1 MKNTALFISMYQGK
15 QYFLVILSFCNQC
28 IFYDKIFSYFHQVFE
43 AAMTWI
49 NHDLASRRQCFFDI
63 MNPVRLPIIPSS
75 QIDKY
80 VEDCSDISLKV
91 ALQKLLQDVRLDRK
105 LGLELQL
112 TRLKSCYVQPRRSAR
127 KNIYVIGGY
136 TRCRGAR
143 WSDIQTLV
151 TVERYDTFHGQW
163 HVMPCMTDARSGH
176 GIAVLNGHVYVVG
189 GENDS
194 LISDTVESFNPAS
207 EVWASQPNL
216 NFPRCGLGVCE
227 FKGSLY
233 AFGGWIGTEI
243 GNSFEKFDPKAGVW
257 VVVGTMET
265 PRFAMGIVEH
275 QGIKWLY

>member
-1 MKNTALFISMYQGK
+1 
-15 QYFLVILSFCNQC
+15 
-28 IFYDKIFSYFHQVFE
+28 
-43 AAMTWI
+43 
-49 NHDLASRRQCFFDI
+49 
-63 MNPVRLPIIPSS
+63 MNPVRLPIIPST

-257 VVVGTMET
+257 AVVGTMET

-275 QGIKWLY
+275 QGIKCLYYEVLLKKQNS